1 MNFKKEDS
9 KTANAAKTTV
19 FNLIILDESGS
30 MGHVQKETLSGC
42 NELINVIK
50 ATQQESGE
58 AVRTLVSIYAFQSG
72 SSVPS
77 RYLVKNADPVTV
89 KPLTEKDY
97 RPLGCTPLLD
107 AVGSTLTELEM
118 VSETHED
125 ATGTITIMTDGY
137 ENSSKVY
144 DWQKVGEL
152 ISRFKEKGWTVNLI
166 GANVDVKAMA
176 AYMNVDAENAQ
187 KFTRTGEGTKSVWR
201 DFAMRAS
208 RLIREEG
215 LYSMA
220 RDDEDEEERKERR
233 KAHSKK
239 FFK

>member
-1 MNFKKEDS
+1 MKFKKEDS
-9 KTANAAKTTV
+9 KTAKTTV

-30 MGHVQKETLSGC
+30 MGHVRKETLSGC

-50 ATQQESGE
+50 ATQQEAGE

-77 RYLVKNADPVTV
+77 RYLVKNADPATV

-125 ATGTITIMTDGY
+125 ATGTITVMTDGY

-166 GANVDVKAMA
+166 GANIDVRAMA
-176 AYMNVDAENAQ
+176 AYMNVDAENAK
-187 KFTRTGEGTKSVWR
+187 KFTQTGEGSKRMWH
-201 DFAMRAS
+201 DFATRAS
-208 RLIREEG
+208 RLINTEAM
-215 LYSMA
+215 YSIA
-220 RDDEDEEERKERR
+220 DEDENEDERKERR
-233 KAHSKK
+233 KVFSKN

>member
-1 MNFKKEDS
+1 MKFKKNDS
-9 KTANAAKTTV
+9 KTAKTTV

-30 MGHVQKETLSGC
+30 MGHVRKETLSGC

-50 ATQQESGE
+50 ATQQEAGE
-58 AVRTLVSIYAFQSG
+58 AVRTLVSIYTFQSG

-77 RYLVKNADPVTV
+77 RYLVKNADPATV
-89 KPLTEKDY
+89 KPLTEKNY

-118 VSETHED
+118 VSETHAD
-125 ATGTITIMTDGY
+125 ATGTITVMTDGY

-144 DWQKVGEL
+144 DWKKVGEL

-166 GANVDVKAMA
+166 GANIDVKAMA

-187 KFTRTGEGTKSVWR
+187 KFTRTGEGTQSVWR
-201 DFAMRAS
+201 DFATRAS
-208 RLIREEG
+208 RLIREEAM
-215 LYSMA
+215 YSIA
-220 RDDEDEEERKERR
+220 RDDEDEDERKERR
-233 KAHSKK
+233 KVFSKN